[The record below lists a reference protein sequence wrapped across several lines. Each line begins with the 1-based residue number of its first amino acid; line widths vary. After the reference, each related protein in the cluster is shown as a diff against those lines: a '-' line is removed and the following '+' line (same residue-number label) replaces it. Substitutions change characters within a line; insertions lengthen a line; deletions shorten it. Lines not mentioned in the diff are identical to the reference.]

1 MNDMWK
7 ILSNVKKSFSDEDK
21 TDNDNEK
28 EENLINKNKI
38 CENCGGYNL
47 EKINNEKI
55 ECVDCG
61 LVKDSIIDY
70 TQEWRYY
77 GANDNKRSA
86 DPNRC
91 GMPLNPLFKSS
102 SLCTVLIGNKC
113 RKFKKMN
120 DWNGLSYKERR
131 LIHILN
137 KISKKA
143 KMSHIPSC
151 VVDRA
156 IVMFKKISENQIKR
170 GESLES
176 IIASCLR
183 LSVKYYSNIDSEV
196 TRCNNEIAKLFG
208 LEEKKLSK
216 GCNQSFEIMFKKD
229 PKFLKKIKP
238 TEPKDLITR
247 FSSILKLDEKYKLLA
262 IKASILADKLGICQ
276 DNNPKSIAVGTIY
289 LISQLYKLGYTKKNI
304 SKLCGTSEVTIS
316 HTYTQLYR
324 FRKYI
329 IHEG

>member
-1 MNDMWK
+1 MWK
-7 ILSNVKKSFSDEDK
+7 ILSNVKNSFSEENDDEEEDE
-21 TDNDNEK
+21 EK
-28 EENLINKNKI
+28 ELEKINK
-38 CENCGGYNL
+38 CENCGGTNI

-55 ECVDCG
+55 ECTDCG

-70 TQEWRYY
+70 SQEWRYY
-77 GANDNKRSA
+77 GSNDNKRSS

-113 RKFKKMN
+113 RKYKKMN

-143 KMSHIPSC
+143 KISHIPSC

-247 FSSILKLDEKYKLLA
+247 FCSILKLKDKYKLLA
-262 IKASILADKLGICQ
+262 IKAF
-276 DNNPKSIAVGTIY
+276 Y
-289 LISQLYKLGYTKKNI
+289 IS
-304 SKLCGTSEVTIS
+304 
-316 HTYTQLYR
+316 
-324 FRKYI
+324 
-329 IHEG
+329 